1 MSSHKSQFKESLTRT
16 TLIKMGFRIAVV
28 IIAVTVVSYWHV
40 MSNLKSQVVEQLDKY
55 IVERGQRESILF
67 QLVEENHNVFKKE
80 FISRYQEMSKEYSLP
95 KFNQL
100 FEKWEDGTTRMHS
113 KYFDGIKQPSGLIIK
128 NMSGFIVR
136 NANITADLR
145 HRLVIGYEIVSRYGP
160 AWNKTASNL
169 YFMTRENANLI
180 IYWPETS
187 WNVVAPADTDLMP
200 TEAYYMTDFAHNPH
214 RETLWTGLY
223 LDPVAK
229 KWMVSCVTPIDI
241 KGQHITSFGMDV
253 VLDDLLKRTIN
264 DHLEG
269 AYNLIFR
276 EDGRLIAHPEKM
288 SDIQKKEGL
297 FNILQSG
304 DQSLI
309 RIFQLVKEM
318 GSKQVVINNT
328 EGDEY
333 LAVTRIE
340 GPDWYF
346 VSVYPKSLLAHLAF
360 NTASFIL
367 FLGLISLLIEIT
379 VLFVVLRKQVAKP
392 LHDFLD
398 ATSQITK
405 GNFNIKLDATRQD
418 ELGRL
423 ASSFNAMAHEV
434 DIREEGLKQVQASL
448 RQANRLKDEFLAN
461 TSHELRTPLNGIIGI
476 AESLIDGATGQLTD
490 KTKTNLVMIVG
501 SGKRL
506 ATLVNDILDFSQLK
520 HKKLALQLKPIGLR
534 EIVDIVLALNQSSVV
549 NKPVQLLNTIQ
560 GDLPPAQA
568 DENRLQQIL
577 YNLIGNAIKFTDSGT
592 VEISATVVNQHLEIV
607 VSDTGIGIPEDKLE
621 RIFKSFEQAEGST
634 ARKYGGTGLGLAVTK
649 QLVQL
654 HGGKIWVKS
663 TVEQGSQFF
672 LTLPI
677 AKGESSQL
685 SVNTLS
691 LVQTVSSV
699 EVSTDSTSDKVKAIS
714 GDQLNILIVDDEPV
728 NLQVLNNYLFLQ
740 NYHITQAT
748 SGLEALALIEEGL
761 KPDAILLDVMMPKMT
776 GYTVTKKIRE
786 RWKADEVP
794 ILLLTAKNQVA
805 DLVVG
810 FESGANDYLTKPIS
824 KDELLARLKTHLQL
838 KKLKEKTL
846 HLALENERMKA
857 EIDVTRRIQKMI
869 LPKEEELDQL
879 PNLEIAGFMEP
890 ADEVGGDYYDVIQH
904 NGRVLIGIGDV
915 TGHGLESGMLMLMA
929 QAGIRTLLENEEQ
942 DAVKFL
948 NSLNGMIFKNAQER
962 LEVDKNLTL
971 SLLEYQPTAQA
982 GGVLRISGHHE
993 DIIVVRNGH
1002 LERIDTGDLGF
1013 QVGFVDDIAEF
1024 VDQIEVTLNTGD
1036 IVVLYTDG
1044 ITEAEN
1050 QERKEYG
1057 IKRLC
1062 EVVEQNWQ
1070 QSVKGIRQAVID
1082 DVRQYIG
1089 QQKVF
1094 DDITLVVFKQK

>member
-28 IIAVTVVSYWHV
+28 IIAVTVISYWHV
-40 MSNLKSQVVEQLDKY
+40 MSNLESQVVEQLEKY
-55 IVERGQRESILF
+55 IVERGQRESNLF
-67 QLVEENHNVFKKE
+67 QLIEKSQNVFKKD
-80 FISRYQEMSKEYSLP
+80 FISRYQEMANEDPLTE
-95 KFNQL
+95 FNQL
-100 FEKWEDGTTRMHS
+100 YEKWEDGTTRTYS
-113 KYFDGIKQPSGLIIK
+113 KYF
-128 NMSGFIVR
+128 SGFKQAGGIIAKNLTGFIHKNV
-136 NANITADLR
+136 NFTANLR
-145 HRLVIGYEIVSRYGP
+145 SYFVIGYEMLNMYGP
-160 AWNKTASNL
+160 AWNHIASNIYVL
-169 YFMTRENANLI
+169 TAKDGGTVTL
-180 IYWPETS
+180 YWPGKAWALET
-187 WNVVAPADTDLMP
+187 PADLVLDDVF
-200 TEAYYMTDFAHNPH
+200 YISDVAHDPR
-214 RETLWTGLY
+214 RETVWSGLY
-223 LDPVAK
+223 RDIIVK
-229 KWMVSCVTPIDI
+229 SWMISCVTPIDI
-241 KGQHITSFGMDV
+241 KGQHITSVGMDV
-253 VLDDLLKRTIN
+253 MLNDLLKRTIN

-269 AYNLIFR
+269 AYNMIFR
-276 EDGRLIAHPEKM
+276 EDGRLIAHPERIA
-288 SDIQKKEGL
+288 DIQKKEGV

-309 RIFQLVKEM
+309 RIYQLVKEM
-318 GSKQVVINNT
+318 GSKQVVIDNT
-328 EGDEY
+328 ESDEY
-333 LAVTRIE
+333 LAVTKIE

-346 VSVYPKSLLAHLAF
+346 VTVYPKSLLTYLAF

-398 ATSQITK
+398 ATSQIAR
-405 GNFNIKLDATRQD
+405 GNFNIKLDVTRQD

-423 ASSFNAMAHEV
+423 ANSFNAMAHEV
-434 DIREEGLKQVQASL
+434 DTREEGLKQVQESL

-520 HKKLALQLKPIGLR
+520 HKNLELQLKPIGLR
-534 EIVDIVLALNQSSVV
+534 EIVDIVLAISQSSVV
-549 NKPVQLLNTIQ
+549 NKPIQLVNSIPV
-560 GDLPPAQA
+560 DLPPAQA

-592 VEISATVVNQHLEIV
+592 VEISATVVNQHLEMV
-607 VSDTGIGIPEDKLE
+607 VSDTGIGVPEDKLE

-663 TVEQGSQFF
+663 TVYQGSQFF

-677 AKGESSQL
+677 AEGESSQL
-685 SVNTLS
+685 SVNALS
-691 LVQTVSSV
+691 LVQTISPV
-699 EVSTDSTSDKVKAIS
+699 EVSTLSISDKVKAIS
-714 GDQLNILIVDDEPV
+714 GDKLNILIVDDEPV
-728 NLQVLNNYLFLQ
+728 NLQVLYNYLSLE

-748 SGLEALALIEEGL
+748 FGPEALALIDEGF

-857 EIDVTRRIQKMI
+857 EIEVTRRIQKMI

-879 PNLEIAGFMEP
+879 PYLEVAGFMEP

-904 NGRVLIGIGDV
+904 NGRILLGIGDV

-929 QAGIRTLLENEEQ
+929 QAGIRTLLQNEEQ

-971 SLLEYQPTAQA
+971 SLLEYQPAQV
-982 GGVLRISGHHE
+982 GGVLQISGHHE

-1013 QVGFVDDIAEF
+1013 QVGFVEDIAEF
-1024 VDQIEVTLNTGD
+1024 VAKIEVTLNTGD
-1036 IVVLYTDG
+1036 LVVLYTDG

-1070 QSVKGIRQAVID
+1070 QSVKGIRKAVID

>member
-1 MSSHKSQFKESLTRT
+1 
-16 TLIKMGFRIAVV
+16 
-28 IIAVTVVSYWHV
+28 
-40 MSNLKSQVVEQLDKY
+40 MSNLESQVVEQLEEY
-55 IVERGQRESILF
+55 IVERGQRESSLF
-67 QLVEENHNVFKKE
+67 QLIEESQTIFKKD
-80 FISRYQEMSKEYSLP
+80 FISRYQEMDNKYFLAR
-95 KFNQL
+95 FNQL
-100 FEKWEDGTTRMHS
+100 FEKLDDGSTRTHA
-113 KYFDGIKQPSGLIIK
+113 KYFHGIKQAGGFSTKHLA
-128 NMSGFIVR
+128 GFIGK
-136 NANITADLR
+136 NTNITEELR
-145 HRLVIGYEIVSRYGP
+145 RTLVTGFDMLNMYSP
-160 AWNKTASNL
+160 AWNHIAPNL
-169 YFMTRENANLI
+169 YFMTYGSVETTI
-180 IYWPETS
+180 ILYWPENAWGLKVRADADLQKEHEAIRIS
-187 WNVVAPADTDLMP
+187 NVVLD
-200 TEAYYMTDFAHNPH
+200 PH
-214 RETLWTGLY
+214 RETIWTGLY
-223 LDPVAK
+223 YDNVTQD
-229 KWMVSCVTPIDI
+229 WMVSGATPFDI
-241 KGQHITSFGMDV
+241 EGRHIASVGVDV
-253 VLDDLLKRTIN
+253 MLEDLFERTIN

-269 AYNLIFR
+269 AYNMIFR
-276 EDGRLIAHPEKM
+276 EDGRLIAHPDRIA
-288 SDIQKKEGL
+288 DIQEEGGL
-297 FNILQSG
+297 FNILQSA
-304 DQSLI
+304 DSSLI

-318 GSKQVVINNT
+318 ASKQVVIDNT

-333 LAVTRIE
+333 LAVTKIE

-360 NTASFIL
+360 NTASFIF

-398 ATSQITK
+398 ATSQIAR
-405 GNFNIKLDATRQD
+405 GNFNIKLDITRQD

-434 DIREEGLKQVQASL
+434 DIREDGLKQVQASL

-520 HKKLALQLKPIGLR
+520 HKTLELQLKPIGLR
-534 EIVDIVLALNQSSVV
+534 EIVDIVLALSQSSVV
-549 NKPVQLLNTIQ
+549 NKPVQLLNTIPD
-560 GDLPPAQA
+560 DLPPAQA

-592 VEISATVVNQHLEIV
+592 IEISATVVNQHLEMV
-607 VSDTGIGIPEDKLE
+607 VSDTGIGVPEDKLE

-663 TVEQGSQFF
+663 TVDKGSQFF

-677 AKGESSQL
+677 AEGQSSQL
-685 SVNTLS
+685 SVNSLS
-691 LVQTVSSV
+691 LVQSISSV
-699 EVSTDSTSDKVKAIS
+699 EVSTLSTSDKVKAIS

-728 NLQVLNNYLFLQ
+728 NLQVLNNYLSLQ
-740 NYHITQAT
+740 DYHITQAS
-748 SGLEALALIEEGL
+748 SGQEALALIEEGL

-786 RWKADEVP
+786 LWKADKVP

-857 EIDVTRRIQKMI
+857 EIEVTRRIQQMI
-869 LPKEEELDQL
+869 LPKEEELDKL

-929 QAGIRTLLENEEQ
+929 QAGIRTLLQNEER

-962 LEVDKNLTL
+962 MEVDKNLTL
-971 SLLEYQPTAQA
+971 SLLEYQPAQV

-1013 QVGFVDDIAEF
+1013 QVGFVEDIAEF

-1036 IVVLYTDG
+1036 VVVLYTDG

-1070 QSVKGIRQAVID
+1070 QSVKGIRKAVID

>member
-1 MSSHKSQFKESLTRT
+1 MSSHKSQFKDSLTRT
-16 TLIKMGFRIAVV
+16 TLIKMGIRIAVV
-28 IIAVTVVSYWHV
+28 IIAVTLVSYWHV
-40 MSNLKSQVVEQLDKY
+40 VSILESQILEQLQKY
-55 IVERGQRESILF
+55 IVERGQRESSIFVLA
-67 QLVEENHNVFKKE
+67 QDNHVVLKKE
-80 FISRYQEMSKEYSLP
+80 LLRRFEVQQSNQERQAQ
-95 KFNQL
+95 FDQL
-100 FEKWEDGTTRMHS
+100 FVKLSDESTRSREKLDTTVYIGVQA
-113 KYFDGIKQPSGLIIK
+113 KI
-128 NMSGFIVR
+128 
-136 NANITADLR
+136 NADIQ
-145 HRLVIGYEIVSRYGP
+145 HRVLTFYNLLNAYGP
-160 AWNKTASNL
+160 AWHNRFTNTYIMAP
-169 YFMTRENANLI
+169 ENFIAV
-180 IYWPETS
+180 YWPGQPWTL
-187 WNVVAPADTDLMP
+187 NATADFYMP
-200 TEAYYMTDFAHNPH
+200 DQEYFYISDQTHNPT
-214 RETLWTGLY
+214 RKVAWTGLY
-223 LDPVAK
+223 FDAVAK
-229 KWMVSCVTPIDI
+229 LWMVSVETPVDDI
-241 KGQHITSFGMDV
+241 QNRHIATIGHDIVLNELMD
-253 VLDDLLKRTIN
+253 RAIN
-264 DHLEG
+264 DHIEG
-269 AYNLIFR
+269 AYNIIFR
-276 EDGRLIAHPEKM
+276 KDGRLIAHPEKM
-288 SDIQKKEGL
+288 ADIQKKKGL

-309 RIFQLVKEM
+309 RIFQLIKEM
-318 GSKQVVINNT
+318 GSKQVVIDNT
-328 EGDEY
+328 EGNEY

-340 GPDWYF
+340 GPDWFF
-346 VSVYPKSLLAHLAF
+346 VTVYPKSLLVHLAF
-360 NTASFIL
+360 DTASFIL
-367 FLGLISLLIEIT
+367 ILGLFSLLFEIT

-398 ATSQITK
+398 ATEQITK
-405 GNFNIKLDATRQD
+405 GNFNIKLDVTRQD

-423 ASSFNAMAHEV
+423 ANSFNAMAHEV
-434 DIREEGLKQVQASL
+434 DTREEGLKQVQASL
-448 RQANRLKDEFLAN
+448 RQANMLKDEFLAN

-520 HKKLALQLKPIGLR
+520 HKTLELQLKPIGLR
-534 EIVDIVLALNQSSVV
+534 EIVDIVLALSQSSVV
-549 NKPVQLLNTIQ
+549 NKPVQLVNTIP

-592 VEISATVVNQHLEIV
+592 VEISATVVNQHLEMV
-607 VSDTGIGIPEDKLE
+607 VSDTGIGVPEDKLE

-663 TVEQGSQFF
+663 TVDQGSQFF

-677 AKGESSQL
+677 AEGESSQL
-685 SVNTLS
+685 SVNSLS
-691 LVQTVSSV
+691 LVQSIFPV
-699 EVSTDSTSDKVKAIS
+699 EVTLSTSDKVKATS
-714 GDQLNILIVDDEPV
+714 GKQLNILIVDDEPV
-728 NLQVLNNYLFLQ
+728 NLQVLNNYLSLQ

-748 SGLEALALIEEGL
+748 SGQESLSLIEEGL

-857 EIDVTRRIQKMI
+857 EIEVTHRIQKMI

-971 SLLEYQPTAQA
+971 SLLEYQPAAQT

-1024 VDQIEVTLNTGD
+1024 VAQIEVTLNTGD
-1036 IVVLYTDG
+1036 LVILYTDG